1 FNICNKGCCN
11 SKDNKSLLKG
21 DIMIHVKNIFLVLVF
36 ALSAAAFSTSATA
49 ASNSPPAHK
58 PGDLPDIGDIVLPPP
73 PDWCKKYPPG
83 TMRPPEL
90 AKICQWNK

>member
-1 FNICNKGCCN
+1 M
-11 SKDNKSLLKG
+11 SVVKDAATVRIVNRYLTG
-21 DIMIHVKNIFLVLVF
+21 DIMKHVKNVFLVLAF

-58 PGDLPDIGDIVLPPP
+58 PGDLPDIGDIFLPPP

>member
-1 FNICNKGCCN
+1 MK
-11 SKDNKSLLKG
+11 
-21 DIMIHVKNIFLVLVF
+21 HVKNVFLVLAF

-73 PDWCKKYPPG
+73 PDWCKK
-83 TMRPPEL
+83 
-90 AKICQWNK
+90 